1 MSPNEN
7 RGEPAMLEL
16 FSTYTTIVVG
26 LSLND
31 REDHIIQSAVS
42 LAQRTGSQLILVHA
56 TEPFRNPS
64 LAREGFALPYEEVE
78 QETADADLLMAQNK
92 IETLRDNLPSS
103 IVCET
108 RVFRDYPEDAL
119 EEVARSS
126 KATLVMCGFHREEHS
141 RFLGGMSTALALMT
155 HSRHPVMVVPGDR
168 AIDFQAQPLTVLVA
182 DDLGTDGEQALTG
195 AMGFCRSIDTD
206 HLVHVHVNPI
216 SYKEINQMVEKV
228 RIAMLEGRIPSNP
241 DFNSQVYIEETK
253 AGLKKLM
260 RERIDGLDPSFTHE
274 YKYKPC
280 VRFGQP
286 IEEIHRLTVETK
298 SSVLIFGKHHMLHRG
313 RLSLG
318 KVPYEAM
325 VEPQV
330 ATIIVPGEDAG

>member
-1 MSPNEN
+1 
-7 RGEPAMLEL
+7 MLEL

-56 TEPFRNPS
+56 TEAFRS
-64 LAREGFALPYEEVE
+64 HVLTREGFALPFEEVE

-103 IVCET
+103 LVCET
-108 RVFRDYPEDAL
+108 RVFRDYPEDAI

-126 KATLVMCGFHREEHS
+126 KATLVMCGFHREQQT
-141 RFLGGMSTALALMT
+141 RFLGGMSTALALMA
-155 HSRHPVMVVPGDR
+155 HSRHPVMVIPGDR
-168 AIDFQAQPLTVLVA
+168 PMDFQSHPLTVLVA
-182 DDLGTDGEQALTG
+182 DDLGTDGEQALKG
-195 AMGFCRSIDTD
+195 AMGFSRSIDTD
-206 HLVHVHVNPI
+206 HLVHVHVNPM
-216 SYKEINQMVEKV
+216 SYKEINQMVEQV

-253 AGLKKLM
+253 TNLKKLL
-260 RERIDGLDPSFTHE
+260 RERIDGLDPAFTHE

-280 VRFGQP
+280 VRFGTP

-325 VEPQV
+325 VEPHV
-330 ATIIVPGEDAG
+330 ATIIVPDPDAG

>member
-1 MSPNEN
+1 
-7 RGEPAMLEL
+7 MLEL
-16 FSTYTTIVVG
+16 FSSYTTIVVG

-56 TEPFRNPS
+56 TEPYRS
-64 LAREGFALPYEEVE
+64 YTMAREGFALPYEEME
-78 QETADADLLMAQNK
+78 QEASDAELVMAQNK
-92 IETLRDNLPSS
+92 METLRESLPSS
-103 IVCET
+103 LVCES
-108 RVFRDYPEDAL
+108 RVFRDYPEDAI

-126 KATLVMCGFHREEHS
+126 KATLIMCGFHRERHP
-141 RFLGGMSTALALMT
+141 RFLGGMSTALALMA

-168 AIDFQAQPLTVLVA
+168 PMDFQNHPLTVLVA
-182 DDLGTDGEQALTG
+182 DDLGHDGEQALKG
-195 AMGFCRSIDTD
+195 AMGFCRSIDVD
-206 HLVHVHVNPI
+206 HLVHAHVNPM
-216 SYKEINQMVEKV
+216 SYREINQMVEKV
-228 RIAMLEGRIPSNP
+228 RIGMLEGRIPMNA

-253 AGLKKLM
+253 SDLKKHLKQ
-260 RERIDGLDPSFTHE
+260 RIENLDAAFTHE
-274 YKYKPC
+274 YKYKTS
-280 VRFGQP
+280 VRFGTA

-325 VEPQV
+325 VEPHV
-330 ATIIVPGEDAG
+330 ATIIVPDPEAE

>member
-1 MSPNEN
+1 
-7 RGEPAMLEL
+7 MLEL

-56 TEPFRNPS
+56 TEPYRSYS
-64 LAREGFALPYEEVE
+64 LAREGFALPYEELE
-78 QETADADLLMAQNK
+78 QESRDADLAMAQNK
-92 IETLRDNLPSS
+92 METLRDSLPSS
-103 IVCET
+103 LECEV
-108 RVFRDYPEDAL
+108 RVFRDYPEDAI
-119 EEVARSS
+119 EELARNA
-126 KATLVMCGFHREEHS
+126 KATLVMVGFHRERHP
-141 RFLGGMSTALALMT
+141 RFLGGMSTALALMA

-168 AIDFQAQPLTVLVA
+168 AMDFQNHPLSVMVA
-182 DDLGTDGEQALTG
+182 DDFGHDGEQALKG
-195 AMGFCRSIDTD
+195 AMGFCRSIDVD
-206 HLVHVHVNPI
+206 HLVHAHVNPM
-216 SYKEINQMVEKV
+216 SYREINQMVEKI
-228 RIAMLEGRIPSNP
+228 RIAMLEGQIPSNP
-241 DFNSQVYIEETK
+241 DFTSQVYIEETK
-253 AGLKKLM
+253 AHLKQELKKRL
-260 RERIDGLDPSFTHE
+260 ESLDASFLQE

-280 VRFGQP
+280 VRFGAP

-325 VEPQV
+325 VEPHV
-330 ATIIVPGEDAG
+330 ATIIVPDPEVD